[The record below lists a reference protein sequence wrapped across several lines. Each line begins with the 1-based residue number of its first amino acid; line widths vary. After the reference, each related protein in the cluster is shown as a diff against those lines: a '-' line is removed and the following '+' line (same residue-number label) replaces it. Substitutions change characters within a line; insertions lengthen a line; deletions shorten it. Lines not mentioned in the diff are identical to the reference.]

1 MSDHQLSYFEQEL
14 RFIREEAVQF
24 SERYPGSARALGISK
39 DGIDDVQIAHLVES
53 VAFLNGRLQQRL
65 DNTFPE
71 LAESLIRLLF
81 PHYLRPTPSFSILD
95 FVIAEDINAVHE
107 IPVGTEFDVIDEDK
121 GRAIFR
127 TTETVEL
134 LPLNIDHVNVTFAP
148 FKGRAL
154 TDIENAKAMIQ
165 IDISTF
171 DQGVKLSDLPIER
184 LKVQLKGD
192 ASFLLRLYDLLF
204 QGTLQVCIEVD
215 DEYIELGKHAMQ
227 PAGFDFAESVLPYQ
241 STSFG
246 GFKLLTEFFMF
257 SERFYG
263 FRLELGTTLK
273 KVVGNKFT
281 VKIFVDE
288 LGMDLARSL
297 SDQHF
302 SLFTVPIINLSQ
314 VVSEPI
320 EVDFFKK
327 EYPIVLDA
335 RGEDSLEL
343 FSVDQVLDVSGAEP
357 INIPP
362 IYGEKFHGA
371 NTGLRWQLQQSMH
384 DRGVLESHIRVA
396 DLSHSHVGDN
406 IQTWLVRA
414 TASNSIHAGS
424 LGVTSTIECRES
436 LTIPAEIRMLRRPTM
451 PVRTKDRDKS
461 TWTLLRHLHF
471 NYQSVMGSDDP
482 VSTLKTMFELYNFNQ
497 SSLNQLYIDALVGL
511 EQEKVVAPIYV
522 SGKACFAYG
531 TKIIVT
537 FDPINVSGSLSLFGH
552 LLDHFFAFFAG
563 FNSFTQT
570 DIRLEGKE
578 EVHMSFPRRSGC
590 KSLL

>member
-1 MSDHQLSYFEQEL
+1 MSDDVLSYFEQEL

-53 VAFLNGRLQQRL
+53 VAFLNGRLQKRL
-65 DNTFPE
+65 DDTFPE

-81 PHYLRPTPSFSILD
+81 PHYLRPTPSFSMLD
-95 FVIAEDINAVHE
+95 FVITEDINAVHE
-107 IPVGTEFDVIDEDK
+107 IPIGTEFEITDDK
-121 GRAIFR
+121 VSAVFR
-127 TTETVEL
+127 TTEMVEL
-134 LPLNIDHVNVTFAP
+134 LPLKIDQVSVSFAP
-148 FKGRAL
+148 FKGGKQSGV
-154 TDIENAKAMIQ
+154 EHAKALIE
-165 IDISTF
+165 ISISTF
-171 DQGVKLSDLPIER
+171 DENMDLSSLSLER

-192 ASFLLRLYDLLF
+192 GSFLLRLYDLLF
-204 QGTLQVCIEVD
+204 QGVLQISIEANG
-215 DEYIELGKHAMQ
+215 ECIELGRDAMQ
-227 PAGFDFAESVLPYQ
+227 PTGFKFAESVLPYQ
-241 STSFG
+241 SNSFG

-263 FRLELGTTLK
+263 FQLEFGSAFK
-273 KVVGNKFT
+273 QVVGNQFK
-281 VKIFVDE
+281 VQIFVDD
-288 LGMDLARSL
+288 LGVDLARSL
-297 SDQHF
+297 SEQHF

-327 EYPIVLDA
+327 QYPIVLDA
-335 RGEDSLEL
+335 RGGDSLEL
-343 FSVDQVLDVSGAEP
+343 FSVDQVLDVSGAEA
-357 INIPP
+357 IDIPH
-362 IYGEKFHGA
+362 IYGEKF
-371 NTGLRWQLQQSMH
+371 NDSQTGLRWQLQQSIH
-384 DRGVLESHIRVA
+384 TRGVLDSYIRVA
-396 DLSHSHVGDN
+396 DLSHNHIGSELL
-406 IQTWLVRA
+406 TWVVRA
-414 TASNSIHAGS
+414 TASNGIHAGS

-451 PVRTKDRDKS
+451 PVRSKETNKS
-461 TWTLLRHLHF
+461 VWALLRHLHF
-471 NYQSVMGSDDP
+471 NYHSVMGSDDP

-511 EQEKVVAPIYV
+511 KQEKVVAPIYV

-537 FDPINVSGSLSLFGH
+537 LDSASVSAGLCLFSH

-563 FNSFTQT
+563 FNSFTQV
-570 DIRLEGKE
+570 DIRLEGGE
-578 EVHMSFPRRSGC
+578 EVYRSFPRRSGC